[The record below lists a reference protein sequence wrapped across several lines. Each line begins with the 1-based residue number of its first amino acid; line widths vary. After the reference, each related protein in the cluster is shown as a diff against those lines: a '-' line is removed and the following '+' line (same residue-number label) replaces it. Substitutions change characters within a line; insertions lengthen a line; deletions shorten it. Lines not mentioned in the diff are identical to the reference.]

1 MSVQSEKPEID
12 YIRYL
17 KNNLLD
23 TYKYGDGFTIFKELI
38 QNASDAS
45 SDSLK
50 VYVIDTL
57 KNAQCAEAL
66 KTTAIVVYD
75 DGHFDKK
82 NKSGI
87 LKIASDN
94 KTSESTKIGRYGL
107 GMKSI
112 FHICDFFIYA
122 ANTNDF
128 PYERVYPV
136 NYWPDDD
143 ERFKNFSENDIE
155 LVLNSLPPEIDI
167 RKQKGFILYI
177 PLKITKLDWPHV
189 IEDPI
194 SPYSFGSLESLKKRI
209 PISLALLSEVAPQE
223 KKLKFISYSQD
234 EKSIKV
240 SIDNND
246 KIKKINTIYDAE
258 QNEIQFIAYKATIS
272 KEVLTK
278 IENLKKSDYWTKE
291 QKEHLMP
298 EVCFELLRLPKGQK
312 DQKAQLNINF
322 CVYLPLEEEYCSQ
335 SFEIDSKY
343 DYTILIHSNFAVDSG
358 RRGIRGFSSLLDEA
372 TELGIDSEE
381 GIQKLWNK
389 YLAQMVIFPEIPCF
403 LNEAK
408 ELILEHNDYCEISN
422 KLSEACF
429 TQSGKNINLYNPFT
443 TQNYGFANVYGIG
456 WTSIQL
462 EKEKSNY
469 ILLPYSKDENDI
481 QTIFPLVKEKKQT
494 FVLKTPKQK
503 LLLPTRYHPDEEY
516 LVDMI
521 KSIPTIALIEE
532 KYITAFIHFIDF
544 HTTVISNSD
553 TLQINLINHI
563 KALLINLSF
572 DDLSKNQTRLSE
584 LFCKINETTGTSSH
598 KVYSIGQKDKA
609 DLQKLYSLEDFQIF
623 WERESSFVFVPGF
636 IQLNNESL
644 VQVQENVFDGDDT
657 VCDFIKI
664 EENCKPQLH
673 LNILSSIL
681 GSLFEKCLK
690 DIAAK
695 YPTLQ
700 IFKVTEAFSNKPEN
714 LNYQQLNKLIT
725 QKKIFMTQS
734 NPSNKETVF
743 FYFVKTIYPINIY
756 HISKNVRDSAGFNNN
771 KILNSDDPAHI
782 FDSFS
787 HLYYNSKKSIINNN
801 QEIDLDLTDE
811 YWYQLLDEGF
821 KKTFVINRDEK
832 DFYRFLFSGF
842 DKQLKTEPLISFDD
856 DVPDVWKEVYKN
868 INPDARKIPTSIP
881 ARAKE
886 QIKKNEN
893 LLNISYLDK
902 NKCREILRKYE
913 KDGGDLNFFKSDY
926 FQDIKQQ
933 KLLFESFTNNEK
945 SLYEAIPLHISA
957 ETGNLTDATGR
968 AFLNPDRITFPEE
981 CDINIKLIRTAD
993 DSDLYE
999 IQERFLKT
1007 LTIKDAVIEALSSQK
1022 PNTDISAWVLSKM
1035 RESEARWKDIFS
1047 NTSEQRYF
1055 HWLPLKSDK
1064 TQKFCDIQDILNDKI
1079 FSADS
1084 REWISQHYT
1093 MFNLSDLE
1101 LSPSDIDCIQNK
1113 KLLAETYK
1121 EQLEYLGQKV
1131 DKEISFLLHY
1141 REEEEKIFFS
1151 DCRLLKDFK
1160 TEPFFGLINILKH
1173 ERENNPHEVFEF
1185 YTQRKVLNGSSAGG
1199 ELFEE
1204 LLNFISNTHEVTP
1217 KSLSLYEKILR
1228 LLLQGDNFDIS
1239 SIKYPAQNNQWKPAN
1254 EIALSNSSSID
1265 PAYLLHQNI
1274 YKLLS
1279 EDNQIKK
1286 DDYSDITEKSGD
1298 EIQLTDSSAPEL
1310 ITKTFIEWEKSLEK
1324 KNLLYLF
1331 FYLIKGNFKTIA
1343 TKILNEKDL
1352 LPLTHD
1358 LNYSPIHDSPENK
1371 MFWSAGYSKKEA
1383 IIDIKPIRGHFRVRV
1398 HIPKENVTRVHSLT
1412 GSLLVV
1418 GMVEGNEIY
1427 TDIPWCS
1434 QTNLFHISLINTT
1447 SKVKDLDNKLEKLIS
1462 LVWKYG
1468 YKQDNEAEFNKMI
1481 RNFKESNQNTIK
1493 TAQLFM
1499 FENLLLHLK
1508 DLNLQH
1514 PFFKE
1519 IFNEYTNSLNE
1530 KSRKENVKE
1539 EDHIFVAKK
1548 NELSQKL
1555 IKYITSEEVEAEY
1568 FTEDIFN
1575 CVVKKINQAQY
1586 DQSRI
1591 LFELLQNADDA
1602 VNDLFHHKEEI
1613 NERTKFIVVDS
1624 YHKLTGRQA
1633 IHVSHFGRLINEC
1646 IDKAKEDK
1654 FSNDLLNMLL
1664 INSSDKD
1671 GENTGRF
1678 GLGFKSVYF
1687 ICQEP
1692 VLRSGEL
1699 HFKIRGALYPENI
1712 QSDSLR
1718 PYETRIELTLNN
1730 KAELDTIYGEFEK
1743 NADLQALFCK
1753 HINEISIRGKR
1764 FKPELQKGIHYG
1776 TGLYYSG
1783 NKKYLKFRLKSGTIV
1798 FKVSQLENNVE
1809 SFGESSVS
1817 RIWNLT
1823 PLATAKTF
1831 PFAINSSFEVDIGR
1845 KNLDETNEINKSKL
1859 QDLSKEFTSVLGDIF
1874 DASNGFFS
1882 RFLPSILNQLVN
1894 GCTTKDSVL
1903 LNNFCKH
1910 VLVGIYNSKK
1920 IIPDGIG
1927 GIKTNPIKSYSIAPT
1942 NFKFE
1947 YNTQTF
1953 NDFIKKI
1960 GTVISRDHIVT
1971 RNVKEALRD
1980 TPIEFH
1986 EIENTERI
1994 LLLLSDKRNINDDNA
2009 RKFMEIIS
2017 LISDELPTTFNWE
2030 LFRVQDSD
2038 GDWND
2043 IRTVLMTTSFSEEYS
2058 EEVRTFFKN
2067 HITFESSQRK
2077 HSEKKAKPSET
2088 DEIQIIFP
2096 RCTVLDIY
2104 NKWKSLTEEEWA
2116 TQKENYYKKIFP
2128 DIMQNKIQRKKEL
2141 NITPDYFNSYDTSCP
2156 TMPISWCILF
2166 MLGNLQSQNYWGES
2180 KAEVARKKKIE
2191 SLMELITLF
2200 CEGNTLDSLYNQY
2213 LETHQTD
2220 EDNLIEFE
2228 SLLRVY
2234 KFRCKFMEIFA
2245 QFYGITYEKEVE
2257 LNMFLNASIAAQA
2270 AGKSLH
2276 TYASQKSLKYGISM
2290 IIRELMDN
2298 DFYDINEQEQAFET
2312 LNKFTYMPHAY
2323 LRRIVFDDWTI
2334 KPADR
2339 TSEEIHDKIIET
2351 LQAAGIHKNQITKF
2365 MKCHDLPFLILGE
2378 KK

>member
-1 MSVQSEKPEID
+1 MSVAIESEKPEID

-50 VYVIDTL
+50 VYVLDSL

-66 KTTAIVVYD
+66 KTRAIVVYD

-82 NKSGI
+82 NKNGI

-136 NYWPDDD
+136 NYWPDED
-143 ERFKNFSENDIE
+143 ERFKNFSENDME

-177 PLKITKLDWPHV
+177 PLKITKPEWPNV
-189 IEDPI
+189 MTDPI
-194 SPYSFGSLESLKKRI
+194 SPYPFGSLESLKKRI

-223 KKLKFISYSQD
+223 KKLKFISYIQ
-234 EKSIKV
+234 EGKSIKV

-246 KIKKINTIYDAE
+246 KIKKINTVYNSE
-258 QNEIQFIAYKATIS
+258 QNEIQFITYKPTIS
-272 KEVLTK
+272 DEVLNK
-278 IENLKKSDYWTKE
+278 IRHLKESDYWTKE
-291 QKEHLMP
+291 QKDHLMP
-298 EVCFELLRLPKGQK
+298 EVCFELLRNTKEKK

-358 RRGIRGFSSLLDEA
+358 RRGIRGFSSLQDEA

-389 YLAQMVIFPEIPCF
+389 YLAQMIIFPEIPCF
-403 LNEAK
+403 LNEVK

-422 KLSEACF
+422 KLCEACF
-429 TQSGKNINLYNPFT
+429 TQSGKNINLYNHFT
-443 TQNYGFANVYGIG
+443 TQNYGFANIYGIG
-456 WTSIQL
+456 WASIQL

-481 QTIFPLVKEKKQT
+481 QAIFPLVKEKKQN
-494 FVLKTPKQK
+494 FILKTPNQK
-503 LLLPTRYHPDEEY
+503 LLLPMRYHPDEEY
-516 LVDMI
+516 LIDTI
-521 KSIPTIALIEE
+521 KSIPTSALTEE
-532 KYITAFIHFIDF
+532 KYITAFTYFIDF
-544 HTTVISNSD
+544 HKSIISGTTE
-553 TLQINLINHI
+553 LHKELINHI
-563 KALLINLSF
+563 KSLLIHLSF
-572 DDLSKNQTRLSE
+572 DDLAKNQTRLSE
-584 LFCKINETTGTSSH
+584 LFSKINEATGNSSH
-598 KVYSIGQKDKA
+598 KVYSVGQKDKV

-623 WERESSFVFVPGF
+623 WERESSFIFVPGF

-644 VQVQENVFDGDDT
+644 VHIQEMVFDGDDT

-673 LNILSSIL
+673 RNILSSIL

-700 IFKVTEAFSNKPEN
+700 IFKVTEAFSNKPVN

-743 FYFVKTIYPINIY
+743 FYFVKTIYPINMY

-771 KILNSDDPAHI
+771 EILNSDEPTHI
-782 FDSFS
+782 FNSFS
-787 HLYYNSKKSIINNN
+787 HLYYDSPKNIIDNN
-801 QEIDLDLTDE
+801 QEIDLDLTAE

-821 KKTFVINRDEK
+821 KHTFEINKEEK

-842 DKQLKTEPLISFDD
+842 DKQLKTEPLISFGD

-868 INPDARKIPTSIP
+868 IAPDARKIPNNIP

-893 LLNISYLDK
+893 LLDISYLDK
-902 NKCREILRKYE
+902 NKCKEKLRIYE
-913 KDGGDLNFFKSDY
+913 KNGGDLDFFKSDY

-957 ETGNLTDATGR
+957 ETGNLIDATGR

-1007 LTIKDAVIEALSSQK
+1007 LTIKDAVIEALSSKK
-1022 PNTDISAWVLSKM
+1022 PNTDISAWVLSQM
-1035 RESEARWKDIFS
+1035 RESEVRWKDIFS

-1093 MFNLSDLE
+1093 MFTLSDLE

-1121 EQLEYLGQKV
+1121 EQMEHLGQKV
-1131 DKEISFLLHY
+1131 DKVLTFYLDY
-1141 REEEEKIFFS
+1141 NEEDMKSFFS
-1151 DCRLLKDFK
+1151 DCILLKDFK
-1160 TEPFFGLINILKH
+1160 NEPIFGLINILKR

-1185 YTQRKVLNGSSAGG
+1185 YTQRKVLNGSSARG

-1239 SIKYPAQNNQWKPAN
+1239 SIKYPTQNDQWKPAN
-1254 EIALSNSSSID
+1254 EIALSDSTSIA
-1265 PAYLLHQNI
+1265 PAYLLQQNI

-1279 EDNQIKK
+1279 ESGQIKK
-1286 DDYSDITEKSGD
+1286 DNYSDITEKSGD
-1298 EIQLTDSSAPEL
+1298 EMQLTDSSDPEL

-1358 LNYSPIHDSPENK
+1358 LNYFPIHDSPENK
-1371 MFWSAGYSKKEA
+1371 MFWSVGYSKKEA
-1383 IIDIKPIRGHFRVRV
+1383 IMDMTPTLGQFRVRV
-1398 HIPKENVTRVHSLT
+1398 HIPKKNETKVHSLT

-1418 GMVEGNEIY
+1418 EMVEGNEIY
-1427 TDIPWCS
+1427 TDIPWYS
-1434 QTNLFHISLINTT
+1434 QTNLFHVSLINTT

-1555 IKYITSEEVEAEY
+1555 IKYITSEEVEAAY

-1671 GENTGRF
+1671 GGNTGRF

-1753 HINEISIRGKR
+1753 HINEIVIRGHR
-1764 FKPELQKGIHYG
+1764 YKPELQKGIPAG

-1783 NKKYLKFRLKSGTIV
+1783 NNKFLKFNLKSGKIV
-1798 FKVSQLENNVE
+1798 FKVSRFENKVE

-1845 KNLDETNEINKSKL
+1845 KNLDETNELNKSQL
-1859 QDLSKEFTSVLGDIF
+1859 QNLSKEFTSVLGDIF

-1910 VLVGIYNSKK
+1910 VLIGIYNSKK

-1927 GIKTNPIKSYSIAPT
+1927 GIKTNQTKLYYIAPT
-1942 NFKFE
+1942 KFDLE
-1947 YNTQTF
+1947 YNTQNF
-1953 NDFIKKI
+1953 IDFMKEI
-1960 GTVISRDHIVT
+1960 GVAISQRHIVT
-1971 RNVKEALRD
+1971 RNVEEALAD
-1980 TPIEFH
+1980 APIEFD
-1986 EIENTERI
+1986 EIESSERI
-1994 LLLLSDKRNINDDNA
+1994 LNLISDERKINNDNA
-2009 RKFMEIIS
+2009 RKFMKIVS
-2017 LISDELPTTFNWE
+2017 LIPNKLSTTFNWE
-2030 LFRVQDSD
+2030 LFKVRDSD
-2038 GDWND
+2038 GVWND

-2058 EEVRTFFKN
+2058 EEVQTFFKN

-2077 HSEKKAKPSET
+2077 HSEKKAKPAET

-2104 NKWKSLTEEEWA
+2104 NKWKSLTEEEWT

-2141 NITPDYFNSYDTSCP
+2141 NITPDYFDSYDTSCP

-2234 KFRCKFMEIFA
+2234 KFRCKFMEIWA

-2257 LNMFLNASIAAQA
+2257 LNMILNASTAAQA

-2298 DFYDINEQEQAFET
+2298 DFFDSNEQAFET

-2334 KPADR
+2334 KPVDR
-2339 TSEEIHDKIIET
+2339 TSEEIHDKIIEI

>member
-1 MSVQSEKPEID
+1 MAIESEKPEID

-50 VYVIDTL
+50 VYVLDSL

-66 KTTAIVVYD
+66 KTRAIVVYD

-82 NKSGI
+82 NKNGI

-177 PLKITKLDWPHV
+177 PLKITKPEWSN
-189 IEDPI
+189 IITDPI
-194 SPYSFGSLESLKKRI
+194 SPYPFGSLESLKKRI
-209 PISLALLSEVAPQE
+209 PISLALLSEVAPQK
-223 KKLKFISYSQD
+223 KKLKLISYSQD
-234 EKSIKV
+234 GKSITV

-246 KIKKINTIYDAE
+246 KIKKINTVYNSE
-258 QNEIQFIAYKATIS
+258 QNEIQFITYKPTIS
-272 KEVLTK
+272 DEVLNK
-278 IENLKKSDYWTKE
+278 IRHLKESDYWTKE
-291 QKEHLMP
+291 QKDHLMP
-298 EVCFELLRLPKGQK
+298 EVCFELLRNTKEKK

-358 RRGIRGFSSLLDEA
+358 RRGIRGFSSLQDEA

-389 YLAQMVIFPEIPCF
+389 YLAQMIIFPEIPCF
-403 LNEAK
+403 LNEVK
-408 ELILEHNDYCEISN
+408 ELIPEHNDYCEISN
-422 KLSEACF
+422 KLCEACF
-429 TQSGKNINLYNPFT
+429 TQSGKNINLYNHFT
-443 TQNYGFANVYGIG
+443 TQNYGFANIYGIG
-456 WTSIQL
+456 WASIQL

-481 QTIFPLVKEKKQT
+481 QAIFPLVKEKKQN
-494 FVLKTPKQK
+494 FILKTPNQK
-503 LLLPTRYHPDEEY
+503 LLLPMRYHPDEEY
-516 LVDMI
+516 LIDTI
-521 KSIPTIALIEE
+521 KSIPTSALTEE
-532 KYITAFIHFIDF
+532 KYITAFTYFIDF
-544 HTTVISNSD
+544 HKSIISGTTE
-553 TLQINLINHI
+553 LHKELINHI
-563 KALLINLSF
+563 KSLLIHLSF
-572 DDLSKNQTRLSE
+572 DDLAKNQTRLSE
-584 LFCKINETTGTSSH
+584 LFSKINEATGNSSH
-598 KVYSIGQKDKA
+598 KVYSVGQKDKS
-609 DLQKLYSLEDFQIF
+609 DLQRLYSLEDFKNF
-623 WERESSFVFVPGF
+623 WKKESSFVFIPGF
-636 IQLNNESL
+636 IQVKNEEL
-644 VQVQENVFDGDDT
+644 VQIQEKVFDGDDT
-657 VCDFIKI
+657 ICDFIKI
-664 EENCKPQLH
+664 EEHCKPHLH
-673 LNILSSIL
+673 RNILSSIL
-681 GSLFEKCLK
+681 TNSFEKYLK
-690 DIAAK
+690 DIATK
-695 YPTLQ
+695 YPTLY
-700 IFKVTEAFSNKPEN
+700 IFKVTEAYSNKQRT
-714 LNYQQLNKLIT
+714 LNYRLLQKLIS
-725 QKKIFMTQS
+725 QKQIFMTQS

-743 FYFVKTIYPINIY
+743 FYFVKTIYPIQIY
-756 HISKNVRDSAGFNNN
+756 HISKNDRSSAGLNDNE
-771 KILNSDDPAHI
+771 IQNSDEPTHI
-782 FDSFS
+782 WDSFS
-787 HLYYNSKKSIINNN
+787 SLYYDSKRNITENDYEIN
-801 QEIDLDLTDE
+801 LDVTNE

-821 KKTFVINRDEK
+821 KHTFEINKEEK

-842 DKQLKTEPLISFDD
+842 DKQLKSEPLISFDD
-856 DVPDVWKEVYKN
+856 DVPDVWKEIHKN
-868 INPDARKIPTSIP
+868 IVPEARKIPNKIP

-886 QIKKNEN
+886 QIRKNEK
-893 LLNISYLDK
+893 LLDISYLDK
-902 NKCREILRKYE
+902 NKCKEKLRIYE
-913 KDGGDLNFFKSDY
+913 KNGGDLDFFKSNY
-926 FQDIKQQ
+926 FQDKEQQ
-933 KLLFESFTNNEK
+933 KLLFENFTKNED
-945 SLYEAIPLHISA
+945 SLYKAIPLHVSA
-957 ETGNLTDATGR
+957 ETGNLTDATER
-968 AFLNPDRITFPEE
+968 AFLNPKEITFPTE
-981 CDINIKLIRTAD
+981 CNIKIKLIKISD

-1007 LTIKDAVIEALSSQK
+1007 LTVREAVIEALSSK
-1022 PNTDISAWVLSKM
+1022 KTNTDISTWVLNMM
-1035 RESEARWKDIFS
+1035 RDSDTQWKDIFVNS
-1047 NTSEQRYF
+1047 SEQRYF
-1055 HWLPLKSDK
+1055 QWLPLKLDWH
-1064 TQKFCDIQDILNDKI
+1064 QKFCDIQDILNDKI

-1084 REWISQHYT
+1084 REWISQHYE
-1093 MFNLSDLE
+1093 MFNISDLD
-1101 LSPSDIDCIQNK
+1101 LSSSDIDCIQNK

-1131 DKEISFLLHY
+1131 DKVLSFYLKY
-1141 REEEEKIFFS
+1141 DDEDMKSFFS
-1151 DCRLLKDFK
+1151 DCILLKDFK
-1160 TEPFFGLINILKH
+1160 NEPIFGLINILKH

-1185 YTQRKVLNGSSAGG
+1185 YTQRKVLNKSI
-1199 ELFEE
+1199 EREKLFEE

-1239 SIKYPAQNNQWKPAN
+1239 SIKYPTQNDQWKPAN
-1254 EIALSNSSSID
+1254 EIALSDSTSIA
-1265 PAYLLHQNI
+1265 PAYLLQQNI

-1279 EDNQIKK
+1279 ESGQIKK
-1286 DDYSDITEKSGD
+1286 DNYSDITEKSGD
-1298 EIQLTDSSAPEL
+1298 EMQLTDSSDPEL
-1310 ITKTFIEWEKSLEK
+1310 ITKTFIEWEKNLEK

-1358 LNYSPIHDSPENK
+1358 LNYFPIHDSPENK
-1371 MFWSAGYSKKEA
+1371 MFWSAGYSKEEA
-1383 IIDIKPIRGHFRVRV
+1383 IMDINPIRSHFRVRV
-1398 HIPKENVTRVHSLT
+1398 HIPKENETKVHSLT

-1427 TDIPWCS
+1427 TDIPWYS
-1434 QTNLFHISLINTT
+1434 QTNLFHVSLINTT

-1555 IKYITSEEVEAEY
+1555 IKYITSEEVEAAY

-1671 GENTGRF
+1671 GGNTGRF

-1753 HINEISIRGKR
+1753 HINEIVIRGHR
-1764 FKPELQKGIHYG
+1764 YKPELQKGIPAG
-1776 TGLYYSG
+1776 TGLYYSEN
-1783 NKKYLKFRLKSGTIV
+1783 NKFLKFNLKSGKIV
-1798 FKVSQLENNVE
+1798 FKVSRFENKVE

-1845 KNLDETNEINKSKL
+1845 KNLDETNELNKSQL
-1859 QDLSKEFTSVLGDIF
+1859 QNLSKEFTSVLGDIF

-1910 VLVGIYNSKK
+1910 VLIGIYNSKK

-1927 GIKTNPIKSYSIAPT
+1927 GIKTNLIKSYFIAPT

-1986 EIENTERI
+1986 EIENTEII
-1994 LLLLSDKRNINDDNA
+1994 LRLLSDKGNINDDNA

-2030 LFRVQDSD
+2030 RFRVQDSD
-2038 GDWND
+2038 GVWND

-2077 HSEKKAKPSET
+2077 HSEKKAKPAET

-2104 NKWKSLTEEEWA
+2104 NKWKSLTEEEWV

-2141 NITPDYFNSYDTSCP
+2141 NITPDYFDSYDTSCP

-2180 KAEVARKKKIE
+2180 KAEVARRKKIE

-2234 KFRCKFMEIFA
+2234 KFRCKFMEIWA

-2257 LNMFLNASIAAQA
+2257 INMFLNANAAAQA

-2298 DFYDINEQEQAFET
+2298 DFFDSNEQAFET

-2334 KPADR
+2334 TPADR
-2339 TSEEIHDKIIET
+2339 TSEEIHDKIKET
-2351 LQAAGIHKNQITKF
+2351 LQAAGIRENQITKF

>member
-1 MSVQSEKPEID
+1 MAIESEKPEID

-50 VYVIDTL
+50 VYVLDSL

-66 KTTAIVVYD
+66 KTRAIIVYD

-82 NKSGI
+82 NKNGI

-177 PLKITKLDWPHV
+177 PLKITKPEWSN
-189 IEDPI
+189 IITDPI
-194 SPYSFGSLESLKKRI
+194 SPYPFGSLESLKKRI
-209 PISLALLSEVAPQE
+209 PISLALLSEVAPQK
-223 KKLKFISYSQD
+223 KKLKLISYSQD
-234 EKSIKV
+234 GKSITV

-246 KIKKINTIYDAE
+246 KIKKINTVYNSE
-258 QNEIQFIAYKATIS
+258 QNEIQFITYKPTIS
-272 KEVLTK
+272 DEVLNK
-278 IENLKKSDYWTKE
+278 IRHLKESDYWTKE
-291 QKEHLMP
+291 QKDHLMP
-298 EVCFELLRLPKGQK
+298 EVCFELLRNTKEKK

-358 RRGIRGFSSLLDEA
+358 RRGIRGFSSLQDEA

-389 YLAQMVIFPEIPCF
+389 YLAQMIIFPEIPCF
-403 LNEAK
+403 LNEVK
-408 ELILEHNDYCEISN
+408 ELIPEHNDYCEISN
-422 KLSEACF
+422 KLCEACF
-429 TQSGKNINLYNPFT
+429 TQSGKNINLYNHFT
-443 TQNYGFANVYGIG
+443 TQNYGFANIYGIG
-456 WTSIQL
+456 WASIQL

-481 QTIFPLVKEKKQT
+481 QAIFPLVKEKKQH
-494 FVLKTPKQK
+494 FILKTPNQK
-503 LLLPTRYHPDEEY
+503 LLLPMRYHPDEEY
-516 LVDMI
+516 LIDTI
-521 KSIPTIALIEE
+521 KSIPTSALTEE
-532 KYITAFIHFIDF
+532 KYITAFTYFIDF
-544 HTTVISNSD
+544 HKSIISGTTE
-553 TLQINLINHI
+553 LHKELINHI
-563 KALLINLSF
+563 KSLLIHLSF
-572 DDLSKNQTRLSE
+572 DDLAKNQTRLSE
-584 LFCKINETTGTSSH
+584 LFSKINEATGNSSH
-598 KVYSIGQKDKA
+598 KVYSVGQKDKS
-609 DLQKLYSLEDFQIF
+609 DLQRLYSLEDFKNF
-623 WERESSFVFVPGF
+623 WKKESSFVFIPGF
-636 IQLNNESL
+636 IQVKNEEL
-644 VQVQENVFDGDDT
+644 VQIQEKVFDGDDT
-657 VCDFIKI
+657 ICDFIKI
-664 EENCKPQLH
+664 EEHCKPHLH
-673 LNILSSIL
+673 RNILSSIL
-681 GSLFEKCLK
+681 TNSFEKYLK
-690 DIAAK
+690 DIATK
-695 YPTLQ
+695 YPTLY
-700 IFKVTEAFSNKPEN
+700 IFKVTEAYSNKQRT
-714 LNYQQLNKLIT
+714 LNYRLLQKLIS
-725 QKKIFMTQS
+725 QKQIFMTQS

-743 FYFVKTIYPINIY
+743 FYFVKTIYPIQIY
-756 HISKNVRDSAGFNNN
+756 HISKNDRSSAGLNDNE
-771 KILNSDDPAHI
+771 IQNSDEPTHI
-782 FDSFS
+782 WDSFS
-787 HLYYNSKKSIINNN
+787 SLYYDSKRNITENDYEIN
-801 QEIDLDLTDE
+801 LDVTNE

-821 KKTFVINRDEK
+821 KHTFQINKEEK

-842 DKQLKTEPLISFDD
+842 DKELKTEPLISFDD

-868 INPDARKIPTSIP
+868 IEPDARMIPHKIP

-886 QIKKNEN
+886 QIKINQK
-893 LLNISYLDK
+893 LLNINCFDK
-902 NKCREILRKYE
+902 NDCRDKLRIYE
-913 KDGGDLNFFKSDY
+913 KNGGNLDFFKSEY
-926 FQDIKQQ
+926 FQDPKKQ
-933 KLLFESFTNNEK
+933 KFLFEIFNNNEEN
-945 SLYEAIPLHISA
+945 LYKAIPLHVSA
-957 ETGNLTDATGR
+957 EMGNLIDAKGK
-968 AFLNPDRITFPEE
+968 AYLNPDEITFPEE
-981 CDINIKLIRTAD
+981 CCIRIKLIKISD
-993 DSDLYE
+993 DVDLQD
-999 IQERFLKT
+999 IQNRFISS
-1007 LTIKDAVIEALSSQK
+1007 LTIKDAIVEALSSK
-1022 PNTDISAWVLSKM
+1022 KENTDISNWIFKM
-1035 RESEARWKDIFS
+1035 MRACGNRFKDIFETAQER
-1047 NTSEQRYF
+1047 NYF
-1055 HWLPLKSDK
+1055 HWIPLKTDK
-1064 TQKFCDIQDILNDKI
+1064 CKSFCDIQDILNDTI

-1084 REWISQHYT
+1084 RAWISQHYE
-1093 MFNLSDLE
+1093 MFNISDLDITA
-1101 LSPSDIDCIQNK
+1101 SDIELLQNK
-1113 KLLAETYK
+1113 KLLAETYE
-1121 EQLEYLGQKV
+1121 EQLEYLGRKV
-1131 DKEISFLLHY
+1131 DKVLSFHLNY
-1141 REEEEKIFFS
+1141 GESKSFFS
-1151 DCRLLKDFK
+1151 DCILLKDFK
-1160 TEPFFGLINILKH
+1160 NEPIFGLLNILKQ
-1173 ERENNPHEVFEF
+1173 ERANNPHQVFEF
-1185 YTQRKVLNGSSAGG
+1185 YTQRKVLNQTAAGG
-1199 ELFEE
+1199 KVFEE
-1204 LLNFISNTHEVTP
+1204 LLNFISNTHEVTLQ
-1217 KSLSLYEKILR
+1217 SLSLYEKILH
-1228 LLLQGDNFDIS
+1228 LLLQKDEFDIS
-1239 SIKYPAQNNQWKPAN
+1239 SIKYPTQNNQWKPAN
-1254 EIALSNSSSID
+1254 EVSLSNSSSIA
-1265 PAYLLHQNI
+1265 PEYLLHQNI

-1279 EDNQIKK
+1279 EHNQIKGN
-1286 DDYSDITEKSGD
+1286 DYSNITDNLSD
-1298 EIQLTDSSAPEL
+1298 EIELTDSSAQEL
-1310 ITKTFIEWEKSLEK
+1310 IRKTFVEWEKNLEK

-1331 FYLIKGNFKTIA
+1331 FYLLKDTFKNIA
-1343 TKILNEKDL
+1343 TQELNEKKL
-1352 LPLTHD
+1352 LPLTND
-1358 LNYSPIHDSPENK
+1358 LIYHRIDNSGSNRH
-1371 MFWSAGYSKKEA
+1371 FWSAGYTKEQA
-1383 IIDIKPIRGHFRVRV
+1383 IMDINPTRGHFRVRV
-1398 HIPKENVTRVHSLT
+1398 HIPKGKITRVRSLA
-1412 GSLLVV
+1412 GSLMRIE
-1418 GMVEGNEIY
+1418 MVEGSELY
-1427 TDIPWCS
+1427 TDTPWYS
-1434 QTNLFHISLINTT
+1434 KSTNQFHVYLINTT
-1447 SKVKDLDNKLEKLIS
+1447 SRVIDLDNKLENLIS
-1462 LVWKYG
+1462 LIWKQG
-1468 YKQDNEAEFNKMI
+1468 YKQRSEAEFKKML

-1499 FENLLLHLK
+1499 FENLILHLK
-1508 DLNLQH
+1508 DLNLNN

-1519 IFNEYTNSLNE
+1519 IFKEYTNLLDE
-1530 KSRKENVKE
+1530 KTRKENTE
-1539 EDHIFVAKK
+1539 EEFHKYIEKK
-1548 NELSQKL
+1548 NILSQKL
-1555 IKYITSEEVEAEY
+1555 IDYITSEKVEADY
-1568 FTEDIFN
+1568 LIEDIFN
-1575 CVVKKINQAQY
+1575 CVIRKINQAQY

-1591 LFELLQNADDA
+1591 LFELLQNADDS
-1602 VNDLFHHKEEI
+1602 VNDLVLHGEDIKG
-1613 NERTKFIVVDS
+1613 RTKFIVVDS
-1624 YHKLTGRQA
+1624 CNKSIGKQA
-1633 IHVSHFGRLINEC
+1633 IHVSHFGRLINESL
-1646 IDKAKEDK
+1646 DRTKEDK
-1654 FSNDLLNMLL
+1654 FANDLLNMLL

-1671 GENTGRF
+1671 GESTGRF

-1692 VLRSGEL
+1692 ILRSGDL
-1699 HFKIRGALYPENI
+1699 QFKIRGALYPENV
-1712 QSDSLR
+1712 QSDSLSSH
-1718 PYETRIELTLNN
+1718 ETRIELTLNN

-1764 FKPELQKGIHYG
+1764 FKPELQKEINYG

-1783 NKKYLKFRLKSGTIV
+1783 NKKYLKFRLQSGTIV
-1798 FKVSQLENNVE
+1798 FKVSQPENNVE
-1809 SFGESSVS
+1809 SFGESSVA

-1845 KNLDETNEINKSKL
+1845 KNLDETNEINKSKF

-1910 VLVGIYNSKK
+1910 VLIDIYNSKK

-1927 GIKTNPIKSYSIAPT
+1927 GIKTNPIKSYFIAPT

-1986 EIENTERI
+1986 EIENTEII
-1994 LLLLSDKRNINDDNA
+1994 LRLLSDKGNINDDNA

-2030 LFRVQDSD
+2030 RFRVQDSD
-2038 GDWND
+2038 GVWND
-2043 IRTVLMTTSFSEEYS
+2043 IRTVLMTPSFSEEYS

-2077 HSEKKAKPSET
+2077 HSEKKAKPAET

-2141 NITPDYFNSYDTSCP
+2141 NITPDYFDSYDTSCP

-2228 SLLRVY
+2228 NLLRVY
-2234 KFRCKFMEIFA
+2234 KFRCKFMEIWA

-2257 LNMFLNASIAAQA
+2257 LNMILNASTAAQA

-2298 DFYDINEQEQAFET
+2298 DFFDSNEQAFET

-2334 KPADR
+2334 TPADR
-2339 TSEEIHDKIIET
+2339 TSEEIHDKIKET
-2351 LQAAGIHKNQITKF
+2351 LQAAGIRENQITKF